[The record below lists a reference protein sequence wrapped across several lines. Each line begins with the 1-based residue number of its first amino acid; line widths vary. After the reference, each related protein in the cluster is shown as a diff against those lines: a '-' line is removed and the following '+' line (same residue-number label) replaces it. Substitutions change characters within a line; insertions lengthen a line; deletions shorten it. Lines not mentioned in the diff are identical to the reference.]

1 MKPVWY
7 KSLIPHLLA
16 VLIFVAL
23 AFTFCSPVLEGKS
36 LFQSD
41 MMHFKGMQKEALDYY
56 EKTGDL
62 PLWSNSMFGGMP
74 TYVFYTGPNANYLGA
89 LNKAMALFLP
99 NPVNMFYLLMIGMY
113 VLCCVLRC
121 RYWIRILGGAAY
133 GLATFT
139 ITSIDAG
146 HITKVMAMAYMAPV
160 LAGIV
165 LTYRGKYLIGGTLTL
180 LSAALLIYNNHPQIT
195 YYTFIIAICFF
206 VAALINAYKTKE
218 LKRFAIASV
227 LLAAAGALAAVPAMD
242 NLLVMKEY
250 TPYTIRGS
258 QSELTH
264 KKTAN
269 VSSGLD
275 INYAFQWSYGKGETF
290 TMLLPHLVGGSTG
303 EKLSASSHVY
313 KELVAIGV
321 PQAQAENAVINGRW
335 PLYWAGLPF
344 TSGPV
349 YIGVVICFLFI
360 LGLFIVDSWHK
371 WWLLAATLT
380 GIVLSWGYNLPGLNN
395 FLFYHLPF
403 YNKFRTP
410 TMALVIPQLTMVT
423 LAVMA
428 LQTLIY
434 GEKDKTFLTQHL
446 KIAAYVTVGLIALLA
461 FGGGVLFRF
470 SGPGDTAFVNRYAQ
484 MLGGEINAARLL
496 GALRQDRASALMQ
509 DGVRALFFLVL
520 AIMPVWFALKGK
532 LNTTYAL
539 VIITLVTVI
548 DLFSIGKQ
556 YMSED
561 HFTEDQ
567 QLSNYTS
574 PSAADQ
580 QILQD
585 KDPYYRVLNLTTNP
599 FLDANTSYFHKSIG
613 GQSPAKLWI
622 YEDLIERQLS
632 RNNIAVLN
640 MLNTRYFI
648 VPDNQTGQPVAQR
661 NPGALGNAWFVKAIQ
676 WAPDAE
682 SEMNALDHFNPADTA
697 VIDQRFKPQVAGLTP
712 YADSASKITLTKYS
726 LNDLAFKS
734 VNAREGL
741 GVFSDIY
748 YPAGWKAYIDGKET
762 PIIRVNYAL
771 RGLKIPAGEHEI
783 IFKFEPKAFWIGR
796 RISSVASV
804 GIMVLVVAGFALSIY
819 RKEL

>member
-41 MMHFKGMQKEALDYY
+41 MMHFKGMQKEGLDYY
-56 EKTGDL
+56 EKTGEL

-74 TYVFYTGPNANYLGA
+74 TYVFYTGPNSNRLGD
-89 LNKAMALFLP
+89 LNKAMTLFLP

-113 VLCCVLRC
+113 VLCTVLRC

-160 LAGIV
+160 LAGII
-165 LTYRGKYLIGGTLTL
+165 LTYRGKYLAGGTLTL

-195 YYTFIIAICFF
+195 YYTFIIAVFF
-206 VAALINAYKTKE
+206 FIAALIHAYKEKQ
-218 LKRFAIASV
+218 LKQFGIASV
-227 LLAAAGALAAVPAMD
+227 LLLAVGILSAIPAMD

-264 KKTAN
+264 KKTA
-269 VSSGLD
+269 VESTGLD
-275 INYAFQWSYGKGETF
+275 IDYAFQWSYGKGETF
-290 TMLLPHLVGGSTG
+290 TMLLPHLVGGSNS
-303 EKLSASSHVY
+303 EKLSTSSHVY

-321 PQAQAENAVINGRW
+321 PQVQAENAVTNGRW

-349 YIGVVICFLFI
+349 YLGIVVCFLFI
-360 LGLFIVDSWHK
+360 LGLFIIDSWHK
-371 WWLLAATLT
+371 WWLLAATLV
-380 GIVLSWGYNLPGLNN
+380 GIILSWGYNLPGLNN

-410 TMALVIPQLTMVT
+410 TMALVIPQLTMLT
-423 LAVMA
+423 LGLMA
-428 LQTLIY
+428 LQTIIY
-434 GEKDKTFLTQHL
+434 GEKDKAFLVQHF
-446 KIAAYVTVGLIALLA
+446 KIATYVTAGLIALLA
-461 FGGGVLFRF
+461 FGGSVLFRF
-470 SGPGDTAFVNRYAQ
+470 SGPGDPAFVSRYAQ

-520 AIMPVWFALKGK
+520 VIVPVWFVLKGK

-539 VIITLVTVI
+539 VIIAIVTVA
-548 DLFSIGKQ
+548 DLFSVGKK

-561 HFTEDQ
+561 SFSEDQ
-567 QLSNYTS
+567 QLSNYIS

-585 KDPYYRVLNLTTNP
+585 KDPYYRVLNATTNP

-622 YEDLIERQLS
+622 YEDLIENQLTK
-632 RNNIAVLN
+632 NNMAVLN

-648 VPDNQTGQPVAQR
+648 VPDNQTGHPIAQR
-661 NPGALGNAWFVKAIQ
+661 NPDALGNAWFVKAIN
-676 WAPDAE
+676 WVPNAD
-682 SEMNALDHFNPADTA
+682 SEMKALDHFNPADTA
-697 VIDQRFKPQVAGLTP
+697 VIDQRFKPEVAGLTP
-712 YADSASKITLTKYS
+712 YADSTSKITLTKYG

-734 VNAREGL
+734 VNTQEGL

-748 YPAGWKAYIDGKET
+748 YPAGWKAFIDGKET

-771 RGLKIPAGEHEI
+771 RGLKIPAGEHAI
-783 IFKFEPKAFWIGR
+783 TFKFEPKAFWVGR
-796 RISSVASV
+796 RISSVASI
-804 GIMVLVVAGFALSIY
+804 GIMLLFVAGFALAVY
-819 RKEL
+819 KKEI